1 MLLVAGGAALA
12 AVGLGFLFASKR
24 KKNKTQRRKDA
35 LAAKARQVAP
45 PVDLSNVQTRLTG
58 LAAELADLGKASA
71 NRARAIAAEPHVESA
86 LEQARVAV
94 HDVADRGRSRAQRRW
109 GTCTARRQ
117 MGHGTH
123 TAVWRGLVL
132 AKLAEQSAE
141 VSDALPRGRAGCMAE
156 LKLNGTT
163 IAFDDVGAG
172 EPAFVFLHGWA
183 CDRRSVGPQVA
194 DLSRHRCIAVDF
206 RGRGDSPPTPPFD
219 APTAAEDVAALIR
232 ELNVGPVVLV
242 GHSLGGL
249 VALLVN
255 FHHPGPCSRHR
266 NGRPRRSPPR
276 PAAGFSTTVERL
288 RESGSTDTLTALM
301 DSFFVDETPA
311 EVRSLVEDMML
322 KCPTDV
328 AAGMLDNAGIFQS
341 SMGELIAAA
350 DKKPFMAIW
359 AATPRGNPERLR
371 EVTLFLR
378 QEPMG
383 EAGHFFQLEHPKVTT
398 ALLRAFLDDVERDP
412 RVAKGDTP

>member
-1 MLLVAGGAALA
+1 
-12 AVGLGFLFASKR
+12 
-24 KKNKTQRRKDA
+24 
-35 LAAKARQVAP
+35 
-45 PVDLSNVQTRLTG
+45 
-58 LAAELADLGKASA
+58 
-71 NRARAIAAEPHVESA
+71 
-86 LEQARVAV
+86 
-94 HDVADRGRSRAQRRW
+94 
-109 GTCTARRQ
+109 
-117 MGHGTH
+117 
-123 TAVWRGLVL
+123 
-132 AKLAEQSAE
+132 
-141 VSDALPRGRAGCMAE
+141 MAE

-183 CDRRSVGPQVA
+183 CDRRTWAPQVA
-194 DLSRHRCIAVDF
+194 DLSASHRCIAVDF

-219 APTAAEDVAALIR
+219 APTAAEDVAALIG

-255 FHHPGPCSRHR
+255 YHHPDLVLGTVMGDAPLT
-266 NGRPRRSPPR
+266 
-276 PAAGFSTTVERL
+276 AASGGGFSTTVERL
-288 RESGSTDTLTALM
+288 RESGSTETLTALM

-350 DKKPFMAIW
+350 DKKTFMAIW

-412 RVAKGDTP
+412 RIAKGDTP